1 MTRVKYYTKYLFT
14 YMLVI
19 IIFYG
24 FLKFMNYVDI
34 YKILNGI
41 YSINI
46 YKLYICIY
54 YIMNFLNIYFLNK
67 LCLSDIFTLKYSYI
81 TRSNKNKKIFSILL
95 LSIFTNM
102 ISSSFISLLVNY
114 YSLNDFIYIII
125 YKEFI
130 FLVFLIFRFVIK
142 EYTVPITVFL
152 VSLPLF
158 TFKIYNLYVM
168 ITTCLIIVILMSNIY
183 GLIGK
188 NGSGK
193 TMLLKAMSGF
203 LRPSNGKVIVNDQ
216 ELYLKEEFPKDMG
229 VMIGNCEYI
238 KDMTG
243 KDNLKYLAS
252 LLKKI
257 DDDRINEVIDIV
269 NLTGEKDQLGK
280 KY

>member
-1 MTRVKYYTKYLFT
+1 ME
-14 YMLVI
+14 I
-19 IIFYG
+19 
-24 FLKFMNYVDI
+24 
-34 YKILNGI
+34 
-41 YSINI
+41 
-46 YKLYICIY
+46 KLI
-54 YIMNFLNIYFLNK
+54 
-67 LCLSDIFTLKYSYI
+67 SY
-81 TRSNKNKKIFSILL
+81 NKKIKEDYVLKDI
-95 LSIFTNM
+95 
-102 ISSSFISLLVNY
+102 NY
-114 YSLNDFIYIII
+114 
-125 YKEFI
+125 
-130 FLVFLIFRFVIK
+130 
-142 EYTVPITVFL
+142 
-152 VSLPLF
+152 
-158 TFKIYNLYVM
+158 TFKQG
-168 ITTCLIIVILMSNIY
+168 NIY

-269 NLTGEKDQLGK
+269 NLTDEKDKLVK
-280 KY
+280 KYSLGMKQKLGIAQAIMEYPKILLLDEPFNGIDNESVSKIKKYLCSIKKDTIIIIATHYKEDIDNFCDIIIKLENSTIINN

>member
-1 MTRVKYYTKYLFT
+1 ME
-14 YMLVI
+14 I
-19 IIFYG
+19 
-24 FLKFMNYVDI
+24 
-34 YKILNGI
+34 
-41 YSINI
+41 
-46 YKLYICIY
+46 KLI
-54 YIMNFLNIYFLNK
+54 
-67 LCLSDIFTLKYSYI
+67 SY
-81 TRSNKNKKIFSILL
+81 NKKIKEDYVLKDI
-95 LSIFTNM
+95 
-102 ISSSFISLLVNY
+102 NY
-114 YSLNDFIYIII
+114 
-125 YKEFI
+125 
-130 FLVFLIFRFVIK
+130 
-142 EYTVPITVFL
+142 
-152 VSLPLF
+152 
-158 TFKIYNLYVM
+158 TFKQG
-168 ITTCLIIVILMSNIY
+168 NIY

-269 NLTGEKDQLGK
+269 NLTDEKDKLVK
-280 KY
+280 KYSLGMKQKLGIAQAIMEYPKILLLDEPFNGIDNESVFKIKKYLCSIKKDTIIIIATHYKEDIDNFCDIIIKLENGTIINN

>member
-1 MTRVKYYTKYLFT
+1 ME
-14 YMLVI
+14 I
-19 IIFYG
+19 
-24 FLKFMNYVDI
+24 
-34 YKILNGI
+34 
-41 YSINI
+41 
-46 YKLYICIY
+46 KLIGY
-54 YIMNFLNIYFLNK
+54 
-67 LCLSDIFTLKYSYI
+67 
-81 TRSNKNKKIFSILL
+81 NKKIKEDYVLKDI
-95 LSIFTNM
+95 
-102 ISSSFISLLVNY
+102 NY
-114 YSLNDFIYIII
+114 
-125 YKEFI
+125 
-130 FLVFLIFRFVIK
+130 
-142 EYTVPITVFL
+142 
-152 VSLPLF
+152 
-158 TFKIYNLYVM
+158 TFKQG
-168 ITTCLIIVILMSNIY
+168 NIY

-269 NLTGEKDQLGK
+269 NLTDEKDKLVK
-280 KY
+280 KYSLGMKQKLGIAQAIMEYPKILLLDEPFNGIDNDSVSKIKKYLYSIKKDTIIIIATHYKEDIDNFCDSIIKLENGTIINN

>member
-1 MTRVKYYTKYLFT
+1 ME
-14 YMLVI
+14 I
-19 IIFYG
+19 
-24 FLKFMNYVDI
+24 
-34 YKILNGI
+34 
-41 YSINI
+41 
-46 YKLYICIY
+46 KLI
-54 YIMNFLNIYFLNK
+54 
-67 LCLSDIFTLKYSYI
+67 SY
-81 TRSNKNKKIFSILL
+81 NKKIKEDYVLKDI
-95 LSIFTNM
+95 
-102 ISSSFISLLVNY
+102 NY
-114 YSLNDFIYIII
+114 
-125 YKEFI
+125 
-130 FLVFLIFRFVIK
+130 
-142 EYTVPITVFL
+142 
-152 VSLPLF
+152 
-158 TFKIYNLYVM
+158 TFKQG
-168 ITTCLIIVILMSNIY
+168 NIY

-269 NLTGEKDQLGK
+269 NLTDEKDKLVK
-280 KY
+280 KYSLGMKQKLGIAQAIMEYPKILLLDEPFNGIDNESVSKIKKYLCSIKKDTIIIIATHYKEDIDNFCDIIIKLENGTIINN

>member
-1 MTRVKYYTKYLFT
+1 ME
-14 YMLVI
+14 I
-19 IIFYG
+19 
-24 FLKFMNYVDI
+24 
-34 YKILNGI
+34 
-41 YSINI
+41 
-46 YKLYICIY
+46 KLI
-54 YIMNFLNIYFLNK
+54 
-67 LCLSDIFTLKYSYI
+67 SY
-81 TRSNKNKKIFSILL
+81 NKKIKEDYVLKDI
-95 LSIFTNM
+95 
-102 ISSSFISLLVNY
+102 NY
-114 YSLNDFIYIII
+114 
-125 YKEFI
+125 
-130 FLVFLIFRFVIK
+130 
-142 EYTVPITVFL
+142 
-152 VSLPLF
+152 
-158 TFKIYNLYVM
+158 TFKQG
-168 ITTCLIIVILMSNIY
+168 NIY

-269 NLTGEKDQLGK
+269 NLKDEKDKLVK
-280 KY
+280 KYSLGMKQKLGIAQAIMEYPKILLLDEPFNGIDNESVSKIKKYLYSIKKDTIIIIATHYKEDIDNFCDSIIKLENGTIINN

>member
-1 MTRVKYYTKYLFT
+1 ME
-14 YMLVI
+14 I
-19 IIFYG
+19 
-24 FLKFMNYVDI
+24 
-34 YKILNGI
+34 
-41 YSINI
+41 
-46 YKLYICIY
+46 KLI
-54 YIMNFLNIYFLNK
+54 
-67 LCLSDIFTLKYSYI
+67 SY
-81 TRSNKNKKIFSILL
+81 NKKIKEDYVLKDI
-95 LSIFTNM
+95 
-102 ISSSFISLLVNY
+102 NY
-114 YSLNDFIYIII
+114 
-125 YKEFI
+125 
-130 FLVFLIFRFVIK
+130 
-142 EYTVPITVFL
+142 
-152 VSLPLF
+152 
-158 TFKIYNLYVM
+158 TFKQG
-168 ITTCLIIVILMSNIY
+168 NIY

-269 NLTGEKDQLGK
+269 NLTDEKDKLVK
-280 KY
+280 KYSLGMKQKLGIAQAIMEYPKILLLDEPFNGIDNESVFKIKKYLYSIKKDTIIIIATHYKEDIDNFCDFLIKLEKGTIINN

>member
-1 MTRVKYYTKYLFT
+1 ME
-14 YMLVI
+14 I
-19 IIFYG
+19 
-24 FLKFMNYVDI
+24 
-34 YKILNGI
+34 
-41 YSINI
+41 
-46 YKLYICIY
+46 KLI
-54 YIMNFLNIYFLNK
+54 
-67 LCLSDIFTLKYSYI
+67 SY
-81 TRSNKNKKIFSILL
+81 NKKIKEDYVLKDI
-95 LSIFTNM
+95 
-102 ISSSFISLLVNY
+102 NY
-114 YSLNDFIYIII
+114 
-125 YKEFI
+125 
-130 FLVFLIFRFVIK
+130 
-142 EYTVPITVFL
+142 
-152 VSLPLF
+152 
-158 TFKIYNLYVM
+158 TFKQG
-168 ITTCLIIVILMSNIY
+168 NIY

-269 NLTGEKDQLGK
+269 NLTDEKDKLVK
-280 KY
+280 KYSLGMKQKLGIAQAIMEYPKILLLDEPFNGIDNESVSKIKKYLYSIKKDTIIIIATHYKKDIDNFCDIIIKLENGTIINN

>member
-1 MTRVKYYTKYLFT
+1 ME
-14 YMLVI
+14 I
-19 IIFYG
+19 
-24 FLKFMNYVDI
+24 
-34 YKILNGI
+34 
-41 YSINI
+41 
-46 YKLYICIY
+46 KLI
-54 YIMNFLNIYFLNK
+54 
-67 LCLSDIFTLKYSYI
+67 SY
-81 TRSNKNKKIFSILL
+81 NKKIKEDYVLKDI
-95 LSIFTNM
+95 
-102 ISSSFISLLVNY
+102 NY
-114 YSLNDFIYIII
+114 
-125 YKEFI
+125 
-130 FLVFLIFRFVIK
+130 
-142 EYTVPITVFL
+142 
-152 VSLPLF
+152 
-158 TFKIYNLYVM
+158 TFKQG
-168 ITTCLIIVILMSNIY
+168 NIY

-269 NLTGEKDQLGK
+269 NLTDEKDKLVK
-280 KY
+280 KYSLGMKQKLGIAQALMEYPKILLLDEPFNGIDNESVSKIKKYLYSIKKDTIIIIATHYKEDIDNFCDIIIKLENGTIINN

>member
-1 MTRVKYYTKYLFT
+1 ME
-14 YMLVI
+14 I
-19 IIFYG
+19 
-24 FLKFMNYVDI
+24 
-34 YKILNGI
+34 
-41 YSINI
+41 
-46 YKLYICIY
+46 KLI
-54 YIMNFLNIYFLNK
+54 
-67 LCLSDIFTLKYSYI
+67 SY
-81 TRSNKNKKIFSILL
+81 NKKIKEDYVLKDI
-95 LSIFTNM
+95 
-102 ISSSFISLLVNY
+102 NY
-114 YSLNDFIYIII
+114 
-125 YKEFI
+125 
-130 FLVFLIFRFVIK
+130 
-142 EYTVPITVFL
+142 
-152 VSLPLF
+152 
-158 TFKIYNLYVM
+158 TFKQG
-168 ITTCLIIVILMSNIY
+168 NIY

-269 NLTGEKDQLGK
+269 NLTDEKDKLVK
-280 KY
+280 KYSLGMKQKLGIAQAIMEYPKILLLDEPFNGIDNESVFKIKKYLYSIKKDTIIIIATHYKEDIDNFCDSIIKLENGTIINN

>member
-1 MTRVKYYTKYLFT
+1 ME
-14 YMLVI
+14 I
-19 IIFYG
+19 
-24 FLKFMNYVDI
+24 
-34 YKILNGI
+34 
-41 YSINI
+41 
-46 YKLYICIY
+46 KLI
-54 YIMNFLNIYFLNK
+54 
-67 LCLSDIFTLKYSYI
+67 SY
-81 TRSNKNKKIFSILL
+81 NKKIKEDYVLKDI
-95 LSIFTNM
+95 
-102 ISSSFISLLVNY
+102 NY
-114 YSLNDFIYIII
+114 
-125 YKEFI
+125 
-130 FLVFLIFRFVIK
+130 
-142 EYTVPITVFL
+142 
-152 VSLPLF
+152 
-158 TFKIYNLYVM
+158 TFKQG
-168 ITTCLIIVILMSNIY
+168 NIY

-269 NLTGEKDQLGK
+269 NLTDEKDKLVK
-280 KY
+280 KYSLGMKQKLGIAQAIMEYPKILLLDEPFNGIDNESVSKIKKYLYSIKKDTIIIIGTHYKEDIDNFCDIIIKLENGTIINN

>member
-1 MTRVKYYTKYLFT
+1 ME
-14 YMLVI
+14 I
-19 IIFYG
+19 
-24 FLKFMNYVDI
+24 
-34 YKILNGI
+34 
-41 YSINI
+41 
-46 YKLYICIY
+46 KLI
-54 YIMNFLNIYFLNK
+54 
-67 LCLSDIFTLKYSYI
+67 SY
-81 TRSNKNKKIFSILL
+81 NKKIKEDYVLKDI
-95 LSIFTNM
+95 
-102 ISSSFISLLVNY
+102 NY
-114 YSLNDFIYIII
+114 
-125 YKEFI
+125 
-130 FLVFLIFRFVIK
+130 
-142 EYTVPITVFL
+142 
-152 VSLPLF
+152 
-158 TFKIYNLYVM
+158 TFKQG
-168 ITTCLIIVILMSNIY
+168 NIY

-269 NLTGEKDQLGK
+269 NLTDEKDKLVK
-280 KY
+280 KYSLGMKQKLAIAQAIMEYPKILLLDEPFNGIDNESVSKIKKYLYSIKKDTIIIIATHYKEDIDNFCDIIIKLENGTIINN

>member
-1 MTRVKYYTKYLFT
+1 ME
-14 YMLVI
+14 I
-19 IIFYG
+19 
-24 FLKFMNYVDI
+24 
-34 YKILNGI
+34 
-41 YSINI
+41 
-46 YKLYICIY
+46 KLI
-54 YIMNFLNIYFLNK
+54 
-67 LCLSDIFTLKYSYI
+67 SY
-81 TRSNKNKKIFSILL
+81 NKKIKEDYVLKDI
-95 LSIFTNM
+95 
-102 ISSSFISLLVNY
+102 NY
-114 YSLNDFIYIII
+114 
-125 YKEFI
+125 
-130 FLVFLIFRFVIK
+130 
-142 EYTVPITVFL
+142 
-152 VSLPLF
+152 
-158 TFKIYNLYVM
+158 TFKQG
-168 ITTCLIIVILMSNIY
+168 NIY

-269 NLTGEKDQLGK
+269 NLTDEKDKLVK
-280 KY
+280 KYSLGMKQKLGIAQAIMEYPKILLLDEPFNGIDNESVSKIKKYLYSIKKDTIIIIATHYKEDIDNFCDSIIKLENGTIINN

>member
-1 MTRVKYYTKYLFT
+1 ME
-14 YMLVI
+14 I
-19 IIFYG
+19 
-24 FLKFMNYVDI
+24 
-34 YKILNGI
+34 
-41 YSINI
+41 
-46 YKLYICIY
+46 KLI
-54 YIMNFLNIYFLNK
+54 
-67 LCLSDIFTLKYSYI
+67 SY
-81 TRSNKNKKIFSILL
+81 NKKIKEDYVLKDI
-95 LSIFTNM
+95 
-102 ISSSFISLLVNY
+102 NY
-114 YSLNDFIYIII
+114 
-125 YKEFI
+125 
-130 FLVFLIFRFVIK
+130 
-142 EYTVPITVFL
+142 
-152 VSLPLF
+152 
-158 TFKIYNLYVM
+158 TFKQG
-168 ITTCLIIVILMSNIY
+168 NIY

-269 NLTGEKDQLGK
+269 NLTDEKDKLVK
-280 KY
+280 KYSLGMKQKLGIAQAIMEYPKILLLDEPFNGIDNESVSKIKKYGLLNVFIIIQL

>member
-1 MTRVKYYTKYLFT
+1 ME
-14 YMLVI
+14 I
-19 IIFYG
+19 
-24 FLKFMNYVDI
+24 
-34 YKILNGI
+34 
-41 YSINI
+41 
-46 YKLYICIY
+46 KLIGY
-54 YIMNFLNIYFLNK
+54 
-67 LCLSDIFTLKYSYI
+67 
-81 TRSNKNKKIFSILL
+81 NKKIKEDYVLKDI
-95 LSIFTNM
+95 
-102 ISSSFISLLVNY
+102 NY
-114 YSLNDFIYIII
+114 
-125 YKEFI
+125 
-130 FLVFLIFRFVIK
+130 
-142 EYTVPITVFL
+142 
-152 VSLPLF
+152 
-158 TFKIYNLYVM
+158 TFKQG
-168 ITTCLIIVILMSNIY
+168 NIY

-269 NLTGEKDQLGK
+269 NLTDEKDKLVK
-280 KY
+280 KYSLGMKQKLGIAQAIMEYPKILLLDEPFNGIDNESVSKIKKYLCSIKKDTIIIIATHYQEDIDNFCDSIIKLENGTIINN

>member
-1 MTRVKYYTKYLFT
+1 ME
-14 YMLVI
+14 I
-19 IIFYG
+19 
-24 FLKFMNYVDI
+24 
-34 YKILNGI
+34 
-41 YSINI
+41 
-46 YKLYICIY
+46 KLIGY
-54 YIMNFLNIYFLNK
+54 
-67 LCLSDIFTLKYSYI
+67 
-81 TRSNKNKKIFSILL
+81 NKKIKEDYVLKDI
-95 LSIFTNM
+95 
-102 ISSSFISLLVNY
+102 NY
-114 YSLNDFIYIII
+114 
-125 YKEFI
+125 
-130 FLVFLIFRFVIK
+130 
-142 EYTVPITVFL
+142 
-152 VSLPLF
+152 
-158 TFKIYNLYVM
+158 TFKQG
-168 ITTCLIIVILMSNIY
+168 NIY

-269 NLTGEKDQLGK
+269 NLTDEKDKLVK
-280 KY
+280 KYSLGMKQKLGIAQAIMEYPKILLLDEPFNGIDNESVSKIKKYLYSIKKDTIIIIATHYKEDIDNFCDIIIKLENGTIINN

>member
-1 MTRVKYYTKYLFT
+1 ME
-14 YMLVI
+14 I
-19 IIFYG
+19 
-24 FLKFMNYVDI
+24 
-34 YKILNGI
+34 
-41 YSINI
+41 
-46 YKLYICIY
+46 KLI
-54 YIMNFLNIYFLNK
+54 
-67 LCLSDIFTLKYSYI
+67 SY
-81 TRSNKNKKIFSILL
+81 NKKIKEDYVLKDI
-95 LSIFTNM
+95 
-102 ISSSFISLLVNY
+102 NY
-114 YSLNDFIYIII
+114 
-125 YKEFI
+125 
-130 FLVFLIFRFVIK
+130 
-142 EYTVPITVFL
+142 
-152 VSLPLF
+152 
-158 TFKIYNLYVM
+158 TFKQG
-168 ITTCLIIVILMSNIY
+168 NIY

-269 NLTGEKDQLGK
+269 NLTDEKDKLVK
-280 KY
+280 KYSLGMRQKLGIAQAIMEYPKILLLDEPFNGIDNESVSKIKKYLYSIKKDTIIIIATHYKEDIDNFCDIIIKLENGTIINN

>member
-1 MTRVKYYTKYLFT
+1 ME
-14 YMLVI
+14 I
-19 IIFYG
+19 
-24 FLKFMNYVDI
+24 
-34 YKILNGI
+34 
-41 YSINI
+41 
-46 YKLYICIY
+46 KLI
-54 YIMNFLNIYFLNK
+54 
-67 LCLSDIFTLKYSYI
+67 SY
-81 TRSNKNKKIFSILL
+81 NKKIKEDYVLKDI
-95 LSIFTNM
+95 
-102 ISSSFISLLVNY
+102 NY
-114 YSLNDFIYIII
+114 
-125 YKEFI
+125 
-130 FLVFLIFRFVIK
+130 
-142 EYTVPITVFL
+142 
-152 VSLPLF
+152 
-158 TFKIYNLYVM
+158 TFKQG
-168 ITTCLIIVILMSNIY
+168 NIY

-269 NLTGEKDQLGK
+269 NLTDEKDILVK
-280 KY
+280 KYSLGLKQKLGITQAIMEYPKILLLDEPFNGIDNESVSKIKKYLCSIKKDTIIIIATHYKEDIDNFCDSIIKLENGTIINN

>member
-1 MTRVKYYTKYLFT
+1 ME
-14 YMLVI
+14 I
-19 IIFYG
+19 
-24 FLKFMNYVDI
+24 
-34 YKILNGI
+34 
-41 YSINI
+41 
-46 YKLYICIY
+46 KLI
-54 YIMNFLNIYFLNK
+54 
-67 LCLSDIFTLKYSYI
+67 SY
-81 TRSNKNKKIFSILL
+81 NKKIKEDYVLKDI
-95 LSIFTNM
+95 
-102 ISSSFISLLVNY
+102 NY
-114 YSLNDFIYIII
+114 
-125 YKEFI
+125 
-130 FLVFLIFRFVIK
+130 
-142 EYTVPITVFL
+142 
-152 VSLPLF
+152 
-158 TFKIYNLYVM
+158 TFKQG
-168 ITTCLIIVILMSNIY
+168 NIY

-269 NLTGEKDQLGK
+269 NLTDEKDKLVK
-280 KY
+280 KYSLGMKQKLGIAQAIMEYPKILLLDEPFNGIDNESVSKIKKYLYSIKKDTIIIIATHYKEDIDNFCDSIIKLENVTIINN

>member
-1 MTRVKYYTKYLFT
+1 ME
-14 YMLVI
+14 I
-19 IIFYG
+19 
-24 FLKFMNYVDI
+24 
-34 YKILNGI
+34 
-41 YSINI
+41 
-46 YKLYICIY
+46 KLIGY
-54 YIMNFLNIYFLNK
+54 
-67 LCLSDIFTLKYSYI
+67 
-81 TRSNKNKKIFSILL
+81 NKKIKEDYVLKDI
-95 LSIFTNM
+95 
-102 ISSSFISLLVNY
+102 NY
-114 YSLNDFIYIII
+114 
-125 YKEFI
+125 
-130 FLVFLIFRFVIK
+130 
-142 EYTVPITVFL
+142 
-152 VSLPLF
+152 
-158 TFKIYNLYVM
+158 TFKQG
-168 ITTCLIIVILMSNIY
+168 NIY

-269 NLTGEKDQLGK
+269 NLTDEKDKLVK
-280 KY
+280 KYSLGMKQKLGIAQAIMEYPKVLLLDEPFNGIDNESVSKIKKYLYSIKKDTIIIIATHYQEDIDNFCDSIIKLENGTIINN